1 MSINGL
7 RFTPLEAKMEAVQ
20 VDLTVIWVEN
30 EGKLR
35 FHFEYA
41 TQLFKGETIRRLAS
55 YYKNLLQEVCA
66 DASRPIGLIS
76 MNQAEEQQRTL
87 YEWNETRV
95 NYPQEKLV
103 HQWFEEQAEQHPER
117 IAAVY
122 GEHSL
127 TYSQLNIRANQLA
140 RHLLTY
146 HLVPDQA
153 VGILVPRS
161 LDMLTSMLA
170 VLKAG
175 AAYVPMDPEHPTE
188 RVAYMLEDSG
198 VSLLLT
204 STDTVS
210 IDTLRFTGSV
220 MDVSDPALYSVDAD
234 NLAFALAGKESL
246 ASHHLAYILYTSGS
260 SGKPKGVMVEHRN
273 VTNYITAFQHEFH
286 LTAEDVVLQQAAIT
300 FDASVE
306 EIYPTLAAGG
316 TLAMVSRDE
325 LKDIQWLNQ
334 FIRQQQVT
342 VVSASPF
349 ILNELNQLSPF
360 PHIRTYISGGMC

>member
-1 MSINGL
+1 MIGLFINTLALRTGPAEDKPFAAYLQEVKKHALEAYKHEDYPFEMLLNQLDVPRDRSRNPLFDVQFISQNFRGETMSLNGL

-153 VGILVPRS
+153 VGILVPVR
-161 LDMLTSMLA
+161 
-170 VLKAG
+170 
-175 AAYVPMDPEHPTE
+175 
-188 RVAYMLEDSG
+188 
-198 VSLLLT
+198 
-204 STDTVS
+204 
-210 IDTLRFTGSV
+210 
-220 MDVSDPALYSVDAD
+220 
-234 NLAFALAGKESL
+234 
-246 ASHHLAYILYTSGS
+246 
-260 SGKPKGVMVEHRN
+260 
-273 VTNYITAFQHEFH
+273 
-286 LTAEDVVLQQAAIT
+286 
-300 FDASVE
+300 
-306 EIYPTLAAGG
+306 
-316 TLAMVSRDE
+316 
-325 LKDIQWLNQ
+325 
-334 FIRQQQVT
+334 
-342 VVSASPF
+342 
-349 ILNELNQLSPF
+349 
-360 PHIRTYISGGMC
+360 